1 MSYNFARGSV
11 LNDSQQNDDFLE
23 KLDIWPKKTRVDQKL
38 PICFPE
44 KFFIGKKSTISDGL
58 VQSALLAGG
67 IWKIMGNLGVPPRA
81 QKVTDSGIF
90 CFPK

>member
-1 MSYNFARGSV
+1 MT
-11 LNDSQQNDDFLE
+11 LNRTMIFWKS
-23 KLDIWPKKTRVDQKL
+23 WRSGGKKTRVDQKL
-38 PICFPE
+38 PICFPK

-81 QKVTDSGIF
+81 QKVTDIQIF
-90 CFPK
+90 CLPK

>member
-1 MSYNFARGSV
+1 MGLLSHPLQIKDSKLTLMSYNFARGSV

-23 KLDIWPKKTRVDQKL
+23 KLEIWPKKTRVDQKL

-58 VQSALLAGG
+58 V
-67 IWKIMGNLGVPPRA
+67 
-81 QKVTDSGIF
+81 
-90 CFPK
+90 